1 MQFQTLVLAAFA
13 AVAAA
18 QTQTT
23 PTLPTSVLPSRT
35 TTAPATRS
43 TSNLVALVQG
53 LPSCG
58 IKCLSGAAKQANCDA
73 ADLKCLCANAG
84 SLTNNISLISCVA
97 SNCNSD
103 QQASITRL
111 GCSPGLRQAQQQPQ
125 PGRGLVGVQHRCVGP
140 EHGWRHQL
148 SQCRSRA
155 QEDGRPRPR
164 RHGWCRCRLCCVRH
178 VKLFSLIV

>member
-18 QTQTT
+18 QTRTT

-35 TTAPATRS
+35 TTAPATTS

-58 IKCLSGAAKQANCDA
+58 IKCLSDAAKQANCDA
-73 ADLKCLCANAG
+73 ADLKCLCANAS

-103 QQASITRL
+103 QQAKLVSD
-111 GCSPGLRQAQQQPQ
+111 APQ
-125 PGRGLVGVQHRCVGP
+125 VCDKLNNNPNPAEVSSASRIVASALSTAGVTT
-140 EHGWRHQL
+140 
-148 SQCRSRA
+148 SRSA
-155 QEDGRPRPR
+155 ALAPR
-164 RHGWCRCRLCCVRH
+164 RTDAPALAAMGGVAAAF
-178 VKLFSLIV
+178 VAYAM